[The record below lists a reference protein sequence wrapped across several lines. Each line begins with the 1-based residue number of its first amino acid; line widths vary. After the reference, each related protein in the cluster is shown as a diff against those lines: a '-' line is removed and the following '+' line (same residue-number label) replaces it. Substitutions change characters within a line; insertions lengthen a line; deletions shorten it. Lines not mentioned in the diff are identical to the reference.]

1 MAQDSGVAPSELR
14 RDVSVW
20 GSYMWGY
27 ADVGADIY
35 TALGIV
41 ALAALGFTPLAFLFA
56 GLVYALVGLGYAELA
71 SAYPVAGGGQFYT
84 LRGIGDLAGFIAGA
98 ALLLDYTIDIS
109 LFMVVSFGYFNFFL
123 PYLTAGHHIAD
134 FTITIGPIHLAW
146 LWLAETL
153 VGILVLIWL
162 NVRGIRVSSA
172 FNEILGVVAIVG
184 QSIIVVAGFVL
195 VWQPGLVAQQF
206 LHNRPTLGQFAFGS
220 SLAIISFVGLESISQ
235 AAPT

>member
-1 MAQDSGVAPSELR
+1 MTADSGVAPSELR
-14 RDVSVW
+14 RDISVW

-84 LRGIGDLAGFIAGA
+84 LRGIGDLAGFMAGA

-123 PYLTAGHHIAD
+123 PYVTFGHHISD
-134 FTITIGPIHLAW
+134 YTIALAPIHLAW

-153 VGILVLIWL
+153 TGIRGRIWL
-162 NVRGIRVSSA
+162 NVRGYPLSYSCHH
-172 FNEILGVVAIVG
+172 ILVI
-184 QSIIVVAGFVL
+184 
-195 VWQPGLVAQQF
+195 
-206 LHNRPTLGQFAFGS
+206 
-220 SLAIISFVGLESISQ
+220 
-235 AAPT
+235 

>member
-1 MAQDSGVAPSELR
+1 MTAESGVAPSELR

-71 SAYPVAGGGQFYT
+71 SAYPVAGGGQYYT
-84 LRGIGDLAGFIAGA
+84 LRGIGDLAGFMAGA

-123 PYLTAGHHIAD
+123 PYVTFGHHISD
-134 FTITIGPIHLAW
+134 YTIALGPIHLAW

-153 VGILVLIWL
+153 AGILVL
-162 NVRGIRVSSA
+162 VVS
-172 FNEILGVVAIVG
+172 FIG
-184 QSIIVVAGFVL
+184 
-195 VWQPGLVAQQF
+195 
-206 LHNRPTLGQFAFGS
+206 
-220 SLAIISFVGLESISQ
+220 
-235 AAPT
+235 APD